1 MDLFNVVVR
10 YKVYIYDES
19 ECITEYAGPDL
30 DIAKEIY
37 IKTRVHADKI
47 SGVLDNNIT
56 KEITVVLKD
65 VYDNKILFEYN
76 TLQDAC

>member
-1 MDLFNVVVR
+1 MGFLNDALIK
-10 YKVYIYDES
+10 YLVYTYDDSES
-19 ECITEYAGPDL
+19 VNEYAGPDL

-37 IKTRVHADKI
+37 IKTRVHIENLIKQKGYID
-47 SGVLDNNIT
+47 

-65 VYDNKILFEYN
+65 TFEDKILFEYN